1 MQFSWLTFSTGL
13 RSCWHTFHYGLSS
26 LFFWR
31 SLRVMLSFASEET
44 LRFTDVRF
52 LWAKCPKYSV
62 KAWSYCFARSI
73 TFCCSQMVLR
83 CCDVVACNS
92 SSRTIIPG
100 EPNLTQVAVSQRNR
114 LIQWETKNKHRTS
127 SRTAGYKCIHYWL
140 SCGEYCDCWLLS
152 RLQNYC
158 VNECVNALVNQNRV
172 LKINTAK
179 HFDTVLPTFHHKGAG
194 IELYSLLIIR

>member
-83 CCDVVACNS
+83 CCNVVACNS

-114 LIQWETKNKHRTS
+114 LIQWETK
-127 SRTAGYKCIHYWL
+127 
-140 SCGEYCDCWLLS
+140 
-152 RLQNYC
+152 
-158 VNECVNALVNQNRV
+158 
-172 LKINTAK
+172 INTEQVPVVTRPVTNVYIIDYLAGN
-179 HFDTVLPTFHHKGAG
+179 TVTVGCCLGCQ
-194 IELYSLLIIR
+194 IIVLTNVLTR